1 MWWRSPYVASIGVVI
16 IGLALSFSA
25 WFAVLQ
31 RENRLAHEEF
41 DARAGDH
48 FLVLQNGIDRYI
60 NDISALRAAFQASE
74 HGIGRREFQS
84 FSDQLLHEQT
94 AIFAASWIPRVT
106 RDQRPAHELEAA
118 RDGLSGYGIKS
129 VAADGSL
136 STAEEAS
143 EYFPIFYSSREIPG
157 SSVYGIDLND
167 GGLRQRTLE
176 RARDEDRAAASP
188 NFVLR
193 RGEGDR
199 DGFFVVLPVYR
210 PGLPH
215 DTVEDRRRNL
225 VGFAQGV
232 FQTGVMI
239 EDILNHGHGGG
250 FGSLFFLPKI
260 PALVHPRSTFTA
272 RAREPARPRRCRE
285 RRLPRVCTGLVTSR
299 SQTAAGHS
307 SRRRFLAGLESPPI

>member
-1 MWWRSPYVASIGVVI
+1 VLSRTPFRLRSDILGPAGRVGDGNTMWWRSPYVASIGVVI

-31 RENRLAHEEF
+31 RENREF

-48 FLVLQNGIDRYI
+48 FLVLQNGIDQYI
-60 NDISALRAAFQASE
+60 NDISALRAAFQAFE

-129 VAADGSL
+129 AAADGSL

-167 GGLRQRTLE
+167 GGLRQRWLIPLSQVTPSRFFPLPDRLASGTESQRHRRPFWVVKDLSHAE
-176 RARDEDRAAASP
+176 RHSNRQRDPSWPSPESTGQAIAAGPVST
-188 NFVLR
+188 
-193 RGEGDR
+193 RGFRLGS
-199 DGFFVVLPVYR
+199 
-210 PGLPH
+210 
-215 DTVEDRRRNL
+215 NL
-225 VGFAQGV
+225 VTYQ
-232 FQTGVMI
+232 
-239 EDILNHGHGGG
+239 
-250 FGSLFFLPKI
+250 
-260 PALVHPRSTFTA
+260 PAA
-272 RAREPARPRRCRE
+272 
-285 RRLPRVCTGLVTSR
+285 
-299 SQTAAGHS
+299 
-307 SRRRFLAGLESPPI
+307 